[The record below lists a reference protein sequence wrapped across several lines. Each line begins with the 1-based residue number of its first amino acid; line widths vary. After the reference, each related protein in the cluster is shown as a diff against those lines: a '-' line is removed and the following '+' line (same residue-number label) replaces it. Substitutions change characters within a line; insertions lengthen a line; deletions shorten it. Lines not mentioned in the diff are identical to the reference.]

1 MKAEQNREHS
11 MTKSIYDERCPECKG
26 TGWETVPYPDDREQ
40 QQRLQAIYG
49 ELGNHH
55 PYTIPCRRC
64 NGGHVTKV
72 EIAKNAAK
80 IPNSFYDKK
89 ISDFD
94 WNIYRDQEGKEINT
108 SKQKSMVENFI
119 DDFAEWERDDD
130 TKGVGFYIY
139 SSMKGS
145 GKTLL
150 ASAIC
155 NSLISKYPMQTRF
168 VSASQLLNLAKQSD
182 GSGNYERDPLSL
194 LCNCKLLVLD
204 DLGQKNS
211 GSDWMNDVLFQ
222 IVDARYQ
229 QKLITIYTSNVPLQ
243 SLDFD
248 DRIVDRIY
256 KTSIKLSLPE
266 YCVRAREAN
275 EQQRRIFK
283 KYGLM

>member
-1 MKAEQNREHS
+1 MREAQISEHS
-11 MTKSIYDERCPECKG
+11 MNKDIYDKGCPECSG
-26 TGWETVPYPDDREQ
+26 TGWETIPYPEDMEM
-40 QQRLQAIYG
+40 QQRLRAVYG

-64 NGGHVTKV
+64 NGGHVVKV
-72 EIAKNAAK
+72 EIAKKAAK
-80 IPNSFYDKK
+80 IPSSFYDKK

-94 WNIYRDQEGKEINT
+94 WNIYRDQEGREIDT
-108 SKQKSMVENFI
+108 SKQKMMVENFI
-119 DDFAEWERDDD
+119 NDFAEWERDDD

-139 SSMKGS
+139 SGMKGS
-145 GKTLL
+145 GKTML

-155 NSLISKYPMQTRF
+155 NSLISKYPMQSRF
-168 VSASQLLNLAKQSD
+168 VSASQLLNIAKQSD
-182 GSGNYERDPLSL
+182 GSGNYERDQLSL
-194 LCNCKLLVLD
+194 LCNCKLLVID
-204 DLGQKNS
+204 DLGQKNC
-211 GSDWMNDVLFQ
+211 GSAWLEDTLFM
-222 IVDARYQ
+222 IIDARYQ

>member
-1 MKAEQNREHS
+1 MQVEQSKGHS
-11 MTKSIYDERCPECKG
+11 ITKNIYDTRCPECNG
-26 TGWETVPYPDDREQ
+26 TGWETVPYPDDMEM
-40 QQRLQAIYG
+40 QQRLQAVYG

-72 EIAKNAAK
+72 EIAKKAAK
-80 IPNSFYDKK
+80 IPSSFYDKK
-89 ISDFD
+89 VSDFD
-94 WNIYRDQEGKEINT
+94 WNIYRDQNDREIDT
-108 SKQKSMVENFI
+108 SKQKTMIEHFI
-119 DDFAEWERDDD
+119 NGFTEWESDED

-139 SSMKGS
+139 SGTKGS

-168 VSASQLLNLAKQSD
+168 VSASQLLNIAKQSD
-182 GSGNYERDPLSL
+182 GSGNYERDQLSL
-194 LCNCKLLVLD
+194 LCNCKLLVID

-229 QKLITIYTSNVPLQ
+229 QKLITIYTSNIQLQ
-243 SLDFD
+243 KLDFD

-256 KTSIKLSLPE
+256 KSSIRISLPE
-266 YCVRAREAN
+266 DCVRSREAN
-275 EQQRRIFK
+275 EQQRRILK
-283 KYGLM
+283 KHGLM

>member
-1 MKAEQNREHS
+1 
-11 MTKSIYDERCPECKG
+11 MTETRDNEKSTTMNTYDKGCPECNG
-26 TGWETVPYPDDREQ
+26 TGWETVPYPDNAEI

-49 ELGNHH
+49 TLGNHH
-55 PYTIPCRRC
+55 PFTIPCRRC
-64 NGGHVTKV
+64 NGGHVVKV
-72 EIAKNAAK
+72 EIAKKAAK
-80 IPNSFYDKK
+80 IPNSFYDKR
-89 ISDFD
+89 IDDFD
-94 WNIYRDQEGKEINT
+94 WNIYRDQDGNVVDT
-108 SKQKSMVENFI
+108 SKQKAMIENFI
-119 DDFAEWERDDD
+119 NDFTEWERDDD
-130 TKGVGFYIY
+130 TRGVGFYIY
-139 SSMKGS
+139 SGMKGS

-168 VSASQLLNLAKQSD
+168 VSASQLLNIAKQSD
-182 GSGNYERDPLSL
+182 GSGNYERDQLSL
-194 LCNCKLLVLD
+194 ICNCHLLVLD